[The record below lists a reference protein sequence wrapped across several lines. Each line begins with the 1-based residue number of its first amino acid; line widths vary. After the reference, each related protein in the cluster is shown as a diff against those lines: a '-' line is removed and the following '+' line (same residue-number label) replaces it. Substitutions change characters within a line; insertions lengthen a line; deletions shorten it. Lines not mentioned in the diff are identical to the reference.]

1 MLFRRNKSKISR
13 QQQLSARP
21 QRRED
26 ATLEST
32 SDGGGKVTVPL
43 RARRGWILRMPE
55 GATKTFE
62 LDAMG
67 LFVWKACDGK
77 TSVQQVIRRL
87 GKRYNLSLRESEV
100 STIAFLH
107 MLAKKGL
114 IGMNLR
120 RSESKPK

>member
-1 MLFRRNKSKISR
+1 MIFRRTKKTITR

-21 QRRED
+21 ERRED
-26 ATLEST
+26 AKLET
-32 SDGGGKVTVPL
+32 SGDGGGKVTIPL
-43 RARRGWILRMPE
+43 RARRGWILRLPE

-67 LFVWKACDGK
+67 LFVWDACDGK
-77 TSVQQVIRRL
+77 TSVQQIIRRL

-114 IGMNLR
+114 IGMDVRQLGNK
-120 RSESKPK
+120 SE